1 MQMGSHI
8 EWDLVTK
15 KKARGNDEYDLG
27 QVQEVTSEY
36 VITRNEFEKKIFQL
50 PKRMVKSF
58 NGDTVI
64 FDLSG
69 SEANSFR
76 LINEDSVQKSNE
88 TQLERTLKSKKSQR
102 KILAKETR
110 LKVKETTQGE
120 IELAHEELVIE
131 QKRLPKSEEI
141 NEQEIDEQNSNS
153 VVIKIPLKGQEIKSD

>member
-50 PKRMVKSF
+50 PKRMARSF
-58 NGDTVI
+58 NGDTIV

-76 LINEDSVQKSNE
+76 LLNEDSVRKSNE
-88 TQLERTLKSKKSQR
+88 TQLERTLDSKKSQR
-102 KILAKETR
+102 KIPAKETR
-110 LKVKETTQGE
+110 LKVKETTQRE

-131 QKRLPKSEEI
+131 QKRLPKPEEI
-141 NEQEIDEQNSNS
+141 NEQEIDEQNSDS
-153 VVIKIPLKGQEIKSD
+153 VVIKIPLKGQKIKLD